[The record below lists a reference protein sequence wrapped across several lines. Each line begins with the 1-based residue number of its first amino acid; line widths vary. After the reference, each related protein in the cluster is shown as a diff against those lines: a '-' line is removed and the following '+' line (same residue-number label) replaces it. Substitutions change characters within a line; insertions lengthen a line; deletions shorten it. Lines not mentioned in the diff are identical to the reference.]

1 MNPNL
6 LESAEFYNRRYHN
19 FSSRIVIPTLFLF
32 LFGVAFLAFVK
43 KEIAVTSTA
52 TVEPSHI
59 ISNIQSTNN
68 TTIKVNNLEE
78 NKKVQVGDLLVEYDK
93 ENEDLQLTTTQE
105 QLSELE
111 TQKGQLELL
120 KSSLESGQSQFSEV
134 DKYGYYQSFIDYLNQ
149 AESISEN
156 INQQNANTATQ
167 NAAASN
173 QQAEIGNTIN
183 DLENQVSDYRAARS
197 AIQNGSSLD
206 SNNQAYSIYQSY
218 QSQLKENTQAS
229 DTVAIQ
235 NQFLTQIDSQINQLQ
250 TSIANYRIQYAGSGA
265 QQAYSST
272 LDNQLASLKAQNIL
286 KVEQEITTLNQKIL
300 ELTGTKNL
308 QESATAKTTIVAKE
322 TGILHLNQ
330 EVVGSNV
337 VPEGTILAQIYPEIK
352 QGGTVKLVSYLPSST
367 ISSVKIGDKVRFSTQ
382 DDKGE
387 TVNIETKITSIDNS
401 ATRTEKGN
409 FFKVESIVKLT
420 EKETQLMKY
429 GSEGRVLLITGK
441 KSYLSYYLDEFLGQ
455 K

>member
-78 NKKVQVGDLLVEYDK
+78 NKKVQVGDILVEYDK

-149 AESISEN
+149 AESISKN

-167 NAAASN
+167 NATASN

-197 AIQNGSSLD
+197 AIQNSSSLD

-218 QSQLKENTQAS
+218 QSQLKENTQTS
-229 DTVAIQ
+229 DTVAIK

-322 TGILHLNQ
+322 AGILHLNQ

-337 VPEGTILAQIYPEIK
+337 VPDGTILAQIYPEIK

-367 ISSVKIGDKVRFSTQ
+367 ISSVKIGDNVRFSTQ

-387 TVNIETKITSIDNS
+387 TINIETQITSIDNS

-429 GSEGRVLLITGK
+429 GSEGRALLITGK
-441 KSYLSYYLDEFLGQ
+441 KSYLNYYLDEFLGQ

>member
-19 FSSRIVIPTLFLF
+19 FSTIIVIPTLFLL
-32 LFGVAFLAFVK
+32 LFGALFLAFVK

-52 TVEPSHI
+52 IVESSHI

-68 TTIKVNNLEE
+68 TTIKVNNLKE
-78 NKKVQVGDLLVEYDK
+78 NKKVQIGDVLIEYDK
-93 ENEDLQLTTTQE
+93 KNDKLQLGTEQE
-105 QLSELE
+105 QLSKLE
-111 TQKGQLELL
+111 SQKGQLELL
-120 KSSLESGQSQFSEV
+120 KASIESGESQFPEV

-149 AESISEN
+149 SESISKN
-156 INQQNANTATQ
+156 INQQNSNTATQ

-173 QQAEIGNTIN
+173 QQAEIGNFIT
-183 DLENQVSDYRAARS
+183 DLENQVSDYREARYS
-197 AIQNGSSLD
+197 IQNGSSLD

-218 QSQLKENTQAS
+218 QSQIKENTQ
-229 DTVAIQ
+229 DNNKIAIQ
-235 NQFLTQIDSQINQLQ
+235 NQFLTQIDNQINQLQ
-250 TSIANYRIQYAGSGA
+250 TSIANYRIQYAGSGVK
-265 QQAYSST
+265 QAYSST

-286 KVEQEITTLNQKIL
+286 KVDQEIATLNQKIL

-308 QESATAKTTIVAKE
+308 QENNIAKTVIVAEKN
-322 TGILHLNQ
+322 GVLHLNK
-330 EVVGSNV
+330 EIIGSNV

-352 QGGTVKLVSYLPSST
+352 KGSTVKLVSYLPSTT
-367 ISSVKIGDKVRFSTQ
+367 ISSVKIGDNVRFSTQ

-387 TVNIETKITSIDNS
+387 TINIKTKITSIDNS
-401 ATRTEKGN
+401 ATQTEKGN

-420 EKETQLMKY
+420 EKESQLMKY
-429 GSEGRVLLITGK
+429 GSEGRILLIKGK
-441 KSYLSYYLDEFLGQ
+441 KSYLNYYLDKFLGQ

>member
-32 LFGVAFLAFVK
+32 LFGVIFLVFVK
-43 KEIAVTSTA
+43 KEIAITSTA
-52 TVEPSHI
+52 TIEPSHI

-78 NKKVQVGDLLVEYDK
+78 NKKIHIGDLLVEYDK
-93 ENEDLQLTTTQE
+93 ENDNLQLTTTHE
-105 QLSELE
+105 QLRELE
-111 TQKGQLELL
+111 IQKEQLELL
-120 KSSLESGQSQFSEV
+120 KSSLESGKNQFTEA

-149 AESISEN
+149 SESLSEN
-156 INQQNANTATQ
+156 INQQNTNTATQ
-167 NAAASN
+167 NTATSN
-173 QQAEIGNTIN
+173 QKSEIANIIN

-197 AIQNGSSLD
+197 AIQNGLSLD
-206 SNNQAYSIYQSY
+206 SNNQAYSVYQSY
-218 QSQLKENTQAS
+218 QSRIIETTQTN
-229 DTVAIQ
+229 DTVDIK

-250 TSIANYRIQYAGSGA
+250 TNIANYRIQYAGSGT

-300 ELTGTKNL
+300 ELTGTKKL
-308 QESATAKTTIVAKE
+308 QESTASKTIIVAEK
-322 TGILHLNQ
+322 TGVLHLNQ
-330 EVVGSNV
+330 EIVGSNV

-352 QGGTVKLVSYLPSST
+352 KGSTVKLTSYLPSSS
-367 ISSVKIGDKVRFSTQ
+367 ISSIKIGNDIRFSTQ

-387 TVNIETKITSIDNS
+387 TINIEAKITSIDNS

-409 FFKVESIVKLT
+409 FFKVESTVKLT
-420 EKETQLMKY
+420 EKESKLMKY
-429 GSEGRVLLITGK
+429 GAEGRIILITGK
-441 KSYLSYYLDEFLGQ
+441 KSYLDYYLDEFLG
-455 K
+455 KN